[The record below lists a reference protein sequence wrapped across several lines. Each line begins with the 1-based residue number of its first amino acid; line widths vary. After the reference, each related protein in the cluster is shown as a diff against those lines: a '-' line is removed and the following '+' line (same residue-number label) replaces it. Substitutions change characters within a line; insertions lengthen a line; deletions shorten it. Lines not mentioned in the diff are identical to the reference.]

1 MAVTKSEI
9 RDRVAS
15 DYLGILQLGQSL
27 QSQDDTRITQAYN
40 EIYEYLKTKGIA
52 SWSSTGSVPND
63 LAPYMTA
70 LIAKNCYMTYG
81 VSRDRAARILTDAS
95 TAEQTIRELV
105 TVDGVSAEDPTNY

>member
-1 MAVTKSEI
+1 MAVTKNEI

-40 EIYEYLKTKGIA
+40 EVYEYLKTKGLA
-52 SWSSTGSVPND
+52 SWASTGSVPND
-63 LAPYMTA
+63 IAPYMVS
-70 LIAKNCYMTYG
+70 LVAKNCYMTYG
-81 VSRDRAARILTDAS
+81 VSSDRATRILNDSS

-105 TVDGVSAEDPTNY
+105 TIDGVLSTDATSY